1 VGTDD
6 VTGLLVAMFELPGQG
21 PPLRVV
27 SSWLAGKRVLL
38 ILDNC
43 EHVAAECAT
52 VCRGLLEDCPEL
64 TILATSR
71 EPLGVPGEV
80 RWPLSSLGD
89 PDALSLF
96 EARARLVVPGFKV
109 GSPNREPVAAICDRL
124 DRLPLAIEMAAAL
137 LDSMSERELLSNLT

>member
-1 VGTDD
+1 MQSAPSGSSTPRTGTSVLVPSRLPHFLTTFIDRHAELRSLKTLLHSSRMVTLMGTGGVGKSRLAVEVAKSSQDAWPDGTWWVELVGTDD

-52 VCRGLLEDCPEL
+52 VCRGLLEDC
-64 TILATSR
+64 
-71 EPLGVPGEV
+71 
-80 RWPLSSLGD
+80 
-89 PDALSLF
+89 
-96 EARARLVVPGFKV
+96 
-109 GSPNREPVAAICDRL
+109 SP
-124 DRLPLAIEMAAAL
+124 
-137 LDSMSERELLSNLT
+137 